1 MTPES
6 RHVTPESRRRDSATG
21 RSPGRGAAYGGPRAP
36 TPRAPLGLFCG
47 WLEFGIF
54 SVLVWFIF
62 SILLGYDYDSPTRVG
77 FISAV
82 VGGARCFRGGWMH
95 VRHLS
100 LVVWI
105 GSRICV
111 FLAT

>member
-1 MTPES
+1 MYISS
-6 RHVTPESRRRDSATG
+6 RGHPSGCFAV
-21 RSPGRGAAYGGPRAP
+21 
-36 TPRAPLGLFCG
+36 G
-47 WLEFGIF
+47 WNSEFF